1 MSELKYTATQM
12 NNVLSS
18 SQEYYRNWKEAEKI
32 NKELR
37 ARISELSQAVG
48 LITTLKPTMVMDAEH
63 PLDMAKEAAE
73 YVTARIS
80 ELEESDKHWAGNV
93 KVCMQL
99 IERYESDIA
108 ELEEIDRMRSESVS
122 TLNQANAN
130 NEDEIELLE
139 KRIAKLK
146 AENETLKTACDIL
159 RKQNQRLFAQV
170 FSDGKP
176 ELNVCKACGGD
187 GTVLLTDGYEGQ
199 VIATAKCI
207 YCNGTGRVN
216 KESEE

>member
-1 MSELKYTATQM
+1 M
-12 NNVLSS
+12 
-18 SQEYYRNWKEAEKI
+18 QEDTISAKDWNTRPIED
-32 NKELR
+32 ELR
-37 ARISELSQAVG
+37 ARIA
-48 LITTLKPTMVMDAEH
+48 
-63 PLDMAKEAAE
+63 
-73 YVTARIS
+73 

-146 AENETLKTACDIL
+146 AKNETLKTACDIL
-159 RKQNQRLFAQV
+159 RKQNQRLFSQV

-207 YCNGTGRVN
+207 YCNGTGRVS
-216 KESEE
+216 KEREE